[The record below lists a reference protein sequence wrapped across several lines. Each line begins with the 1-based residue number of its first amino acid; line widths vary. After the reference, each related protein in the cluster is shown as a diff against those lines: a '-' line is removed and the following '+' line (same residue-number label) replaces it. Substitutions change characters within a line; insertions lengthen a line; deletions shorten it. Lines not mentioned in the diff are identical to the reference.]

1 MFAFVYLLKEA
12 HASEGNSVTTE
23 YVFADSAIELPS
35 EVPQEGWL
43 SFDSVRSNLT
53 PQKSKSLWIKFRIS
67 DLKTRQDRSL
77 GFEKVYTRFK
87 FFKND
92 ELIESFGTAGGYAGL
107 PPQLIQLPSAE
118 KNTLF
123 FMKTDSDHTRI
134 GPVGMIRLGQRS
146 EFILDYFQKD
156 AIKLAVISCLGLL
169 SLAGFILFALY
180 RNVTTY
186 LYLALFSLCGLL
198 YLMAGLQSRLIIGLN
213 PVALGHAGY
222 LALYCAPYFFIEF
235 YRRIFSLSSIPL
247 YLSVLR
253 RISLAFPFLA
263 LMSAFYLPLGLLSAL
278 TFYYL
283 TAVPLF
289 LGILYHSATSLRK
302 HPYSPTFF
310 AGFILLLLA
319 GVWEAANEVRI
330 INSNIKV
337 LPAGLLGFYLTLTTM
352 QGQFFAQLFRTAK
365 QNAER
370 EAIAK
375 QRLQRVL
382 ECTNI
387 LAQSRDYRS
396 LFESVAKNISSE
408 LQITKEIFSIDF
420 IFSDIKASV
429 NDNSNDTLHHF
440 TYQVISP
447 EEPGILNEVIQD
459 GNRRTSENQ
468 RDKLTSL
475 PGIYSAGLHDSLG
488 GPSSTLTVP
497 IDFGVFYGAVV
508 VRKYGVSEVSEFS
521 IAEREE
527 FISFINSIAAALIIS
542 LKNIDYVID
551 VKKKAIM
558 DSQLDAA
565 RAQQFALLPNAPE
578 IENISFRS
586 FNRSAGKTGG
596 DWHDCFFDDHNQR
609 LFVTIGDVTG
619 HDFASSIIT
628 GVAAGAV
635 RAWKEHSRNST
646 YPAPQALEEIAR
658 LTNRVLC
665 SSSQGLK
672 FMTMIFMCLEL
683 ETGMLHVVNAGHPHP
698 FHLSGANKPLS
709 LAISG
714 HILGQSVEHGF
725 KSESVQL
732 QSNDQIFLYTDG
744 LFDNESLRGE
754 KLKRRTFLNFWSEV
768 GDFESRFDDFV
779 TEINNIWKDTE
790 LEDDVT
796 CVLLGWRKPNEN
808 QNTAA

>member
-1 MFAFVYLLKEA
+1 
-12 HASEGNSVTTE
+12 
-23 YVFADSAIELPS
+23 
-35 EVPQEGWL
+35 
-43 SFDSVRSNLT
+43 
-53 PQKSKSLWIKFRIS
+53 
-67 DLKTRQDRSL
+67 
-77 GFEKVYTRFK
+77 
-87 FFKND
+87 
-92 ELIESFGTAGGYAGL
+92 
-107 PPQLIQLPSAE
+107 
-118 KNTLF
+118 
-123 FMKTDSDHTRI
+123 
-134 GPVGMIRLGQRS
+134 
-146 EFILDYFQKD
+146 
-156 AIKLAVISCLGLL
+156 
-169 SLAGFILFALY
+169 
-180 RNVTTY
+180 
-186 LYLALFSLCGLL
+186 
-198 YLMAGLQSRLIIGLN
+198 
-213 PVALGHAGY
+213 
-222 LALYCAPYFFIEF
+222 
-235 YRRIFSLSSIPL
+235 
-247 YLSVLR
+247 
-253 RISLAFPFLA
+253 
-263 LMSAFYLPLGLLSAL
+263 
-278 TFYYL
+278 
-283 TAVPLF
+283 
-289 LGILYHSATSLRK
+289 
-302 HPYSPTFF
+302 
-310 AGFILLLLA
+310 
-319 GVWEAANEVRI
+319 
-330 INSNIKV
+330 
-337 LPAGLLGFYLTLTTM
+337 M

-508 VRKYGVSEVSEFS
+508 VRKYGVSEFS

-732 QSNDQIFLYTDG
+732 QNNDQIFLYTDG